1 MKDIIELIQLSGLEV
16 PAWIFLIAFIGFII
30 YLLVK
35 FFRKTLVPKVE
46 EYIKI
51 KNDIMAIPSI
61 KNKQEE
67 AIRKSIEGDQMLE
80 HRIDKMDEKLDQI
93 VNALNELQAMTKEQA
108 SNSAAQSSG
117 LKMMLANEL
126 DKRYRRYLELGYI
139 PDKEFDE
146 YCETYRIYHD
156 ELGGNHTGT
165 QKYNYVMEHLERK
178 IV

>member
-16 PAWIFLIAFIGFII
+16 PAWIFIIALIGVVI
-30 YLLVK
+30 YIVIR
-35 FFRKTLVPKVE
+35 FFKKTLVPKIA
-46 EYIKI
+46 EYVKI
-51 KNDIMAIPSI
+51 KGDIMEIPII

-67 AIRKSIEGDQMLE
+67 AIKKSIEGDAMLNQ
-80 HRIDKMDEKLDQI
+80 RIDKMDEKLDHI
-93 VNALNELQAMTKEQA
+93 VNVLNSLREYSEQQ
-108 SNSAAQSSG
+108 SVKSKAQSSG

-165 QKYNYVMEHLERK
+165 QKYEYVMQHLERK
-178 IV
+178 I